1 MIVYMDDDV
10 YMDDAV
16 DMDVNV
22 DDDVDMGVSV
32 DDAIHVTDKVFSD
45 WGWSPVRSSCNT
57 RYVYDGDPYN
67 EFIIAR
73 CADTDADT
81 DTDVYSVSVPV
92 PNYGVQYRT
101 TMRDFTDAC
110 AFLRNH
116 LDYFMKANR
125 AC

>member
-1 MIVYMDDDV
+1 MNVYMDDNV
-10 YMDDAV
+10 DDDV

-22 DDDVDMGVSV
+22 DDAVDMDVSV
-32 DDAIHVTDKVFSD
+32 DDTIYVTDKVFTD
-45 WGWSPVRSSCNT
+45 WGWSPVRSSYNT

-73 CADTDADT
+73 CADTDL
-81 DTDVYSVSVPV
+81 YSVSVPV

-125 AC
+125 AR

>member
-1 MIVYMDDDV
+1 MNVYMDVNDDV
-10 YMDDAV
+10 YMD
-16 DMDVNV
+16 
-22 DDDVDMGVSV
+22 VSV
-32 DDAIHVTDKVFSD
+32 DDAIYVTDKVFSD
-45 WGWSPVRSSCNT
+45 WGWSPVRSPCNT

-73 CADTDADT
+73 YADTDADT
-81 DTDVYSVSVPV
+81 DLYSVSVPV

-125 AC
+125 G

>member
-1 MIVYMDDDV
+1 MDDSVD
-10 YMDDAV
+10 MDDAV
-16 DMDVNV
+16 DMD
-22 DDDVDMGVSV
+22 DDGVDMDDAV
-32 DDAIHVTDKVFSD
+32 DDAICVTDKVFTD
-45 WGWSPVRSSCNT
+45 WGWSPVRSSSNT

-73 CADTDADT
+73 CADADT
-81 DTDVYSVSVPV
+81 DLYSVSVPV

-116 LDYFMKANR
+116 LHYFMKANR
-125 AC
+125 GN